1 MDCLFCSIISG
12 EIPSSKVY
20 EDDLIYV
27 FKDIDPQAP
36 VHLLIIPKLHID
48 SLDEVEEEHREL
60 LSHILLKVKDLAKEF
75 NLEKGYRLVANT
87 KEEGGQSVAHL
98 HFHLLG
104 GRSMQW
110 PPG

>member
-1 MDCLFCSIISG
+1 MGCLFCNIISG
-12 EIPSSKVY
+12 EIPSDKVY
-20 EDDLIYV
+20 EDDSIYV

-36 VHLLIIPKLHID
+36 VHLLIIPKLHIS
-48 SLDEVEEEHREL
+48 SLDEVGEEHKEL
-60 LSHILLKVKDLAKEF
+60 LSHILLKVKDFAEEF
-75 NLEKGYRLVANT
+75 NLEKGYRLVVNT
-87 KEEGGQSVAHL
+87 KEDGGQSVAHL